1 MYGICI
7 YFFIHP
13 RMEACF
19 VKIRVLDQM
28 CSQRI
33 LIDHVHELC
42 MVHLIKMQKFN
53 FTHMPILL
61 TPKTAVERQRRPDRL
76 RAMLVCLLSYRLLCS
91 IACLVN
97 DEKEQNG
104 DTHNSW

>member
-42 MVHLIKMQKFN
+42 RVHLIKMQKFN

-61 TPKTAVERQRRPDRL
+61 TPLAGAPYFGVASLNLL
-76 RAMLVCLLSYRLLCS
+76 RATWHMLVP
-91 IACLVN
+91 
-97 DEKEQNG
+97 EQLELFF
-104 DTHNSW
+104 